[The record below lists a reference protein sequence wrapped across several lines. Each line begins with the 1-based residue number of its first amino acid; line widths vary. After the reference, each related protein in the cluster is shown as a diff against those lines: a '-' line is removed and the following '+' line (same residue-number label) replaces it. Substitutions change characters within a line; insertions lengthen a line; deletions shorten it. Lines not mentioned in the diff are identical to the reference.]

1 MATTYTLISS
11 VTVGSGGAATIDF
24 TSIPSTYTDLLVSTS
39 LRITAASGST
49 NITFNSN
56 TSNYTNRWLQGD
68 GSSATSGN
76 NAGRFAEVPNYSGY
90 TASTFSNSQIYIPNY
105 ASGNNKSYSS
115 DTANENNATQ
125 AYMYLIAGLWSN
137 TSAITSIQLSPSSG
151 NFVQY
156 STAYLYGISNA

>member
-1 MATTYTLISS
+1 MATYTLISS
-11 VTVGSGGAATIDF
+11 VTVGSGGASTIDF

-39 LRITAASGST
+39 LRITAAGGGT

-56 TSNYTNRWLQGD
+56 TSNYTNRYIQGD
-68 GSSATSGN
+68 GTSATSGN
-76 NAGRFAEVPNYSGY
+76 NFQRFSEVPNYSTY
-90 TASTFSNSQIYIPNY
+90 TSSTFSNSQIYIPNY
-105 ASGNNKSYSS
+105 TSSNNKSYSS

-151 NFVQY
+151 DFVQY

>member
-1 MATTYTLISS
+1 MATTFTLISS

-24 TSIPSTYTDLLVSTS
+24 TSIPQTYTDLVVSTS
-39 LRITAASGST
+39 LRSNVTGGYV
-49 NITFNSN
+49 NISFNSN
-56 TSNYTNRWLQGD
+56 TTGYTNRYIQGS
-68 GSSATSGN
+68 GSTATSAN
-76 NAGRFAEVPNYSGY
+76 NVGRFADISNYSGD
-90 TASTFSNSQIYIPNY
+90 TASTFSNGQIYIPNY
-105 ASGNNKSYSS
+105 TSSNNKSYSS

>member
-1 MATTYTLISS
+1 MATYQLISL

-39 LRITAASGST
+39 LRTTGTGGYTA
-49 NITFNSN
+49 ITFNSN

-68 GSSATSGN
+68 GAAATSGN
-76 NAGRFAEVPNYSGY
+76 NTGRFAEVPDYSTY

-105 ASGNNKSYSS
+105 TSSNNKSYSS
-115 DTANENNATQ
+115 DTVNENNATT

-137 TSAITSIQLSPSSG
+137 SSAITSIQLSPSSG